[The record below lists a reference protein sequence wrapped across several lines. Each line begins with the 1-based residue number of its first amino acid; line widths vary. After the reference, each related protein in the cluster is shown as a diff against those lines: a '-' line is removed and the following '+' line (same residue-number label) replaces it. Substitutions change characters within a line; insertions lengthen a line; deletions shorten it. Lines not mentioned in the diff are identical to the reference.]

1 MRPKLSDYKITYQD
15 HKNWYREVFKP
26 IEWLTRSGRDILSE
40 ARSLN
45 EQIDTQ
51 TFIQIRKEIL
61 FEIKSDPV
69 QMQLSSIHKL
79 INYYISQEV

>member
-1 MRPKLSDYKITYQD
+1 MRLQTGEYKITYQD
-15 HKNWYREVFKP
+15 HKDFFKVVFKP

>member
-1 MRPKLSDYKITYQD
+1 MRPKLSDYQITYQD

-40 ARSLN
+40 ARSLKGGVST
-45 EQIDTQ
+45 DL
-51 TFIQIRKEIL
+51 FVQIRKEIL